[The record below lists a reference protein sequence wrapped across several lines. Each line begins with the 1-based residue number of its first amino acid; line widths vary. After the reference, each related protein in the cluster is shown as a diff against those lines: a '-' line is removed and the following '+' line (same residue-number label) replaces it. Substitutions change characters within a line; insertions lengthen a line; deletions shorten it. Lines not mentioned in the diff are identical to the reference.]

1 LDTQDVAFDLETV
14 MPVSAFQN
22 RYFMFTFGN
31 AMMPHAKDDGI
42 YGRGKFVAIIVWSTV
57 ACPALVR
64 KRCCGCIVPTLVGGG
79 WFNRL

>member
-1 LDTQDVAFDLETV
+1 LGTQDVAFDLETV
-14 MPVSAFQN
+14 MPVSALQN
-22 RYFMFTFGN
+22 RYFIFTFGN
-31 AMMPHAKDDGI
+31 AMMPHAKDYGI

-64 KRCCGCIVPTLVGGG
+64 KRCCGCIVLTLVGGD